1 MHFIWRNIDEIFKD
15 LYTQKRSLFIAIRVD
30 KSFFLYLSLLQ
41 KWRTPCVYIYVCVYS
56 TQEYVIVFESTNTS
70 NVIVSSSSLTVK
82 DREEENLIFAS
93 FRPIDPSL

>member
-1 MHFIWRNIDEIFKD
+1 MKYLKIYMHRNV
-15 LYTQKRSLFIAIRVD
+15 A
-30 KSFFLYLSLLQ
+30 YLLLQ
-41 KWRTPCVYIYVCVYS
+41 ELTNLSFCIYHSYRNEERLAYIFMCAY

-93 FRPIDPSL
+93 SRPIDPSL